1 MGMYEEDPKKII
13 ENVAKELEP
22 LIKAPEWAPYVK
34 TGMHKERP
42 PANKEWFYK
51 RAASILRAVAMK
63 GPIGVAKL
71 RVKYGGRKNNG
82 VASAHFCKGSGNII
96 RKALKELDKVGL
108 TIYTEKG
115 VHKGRIVTAKGTSML
130 AKAGFVQRKK
140 E

>member
-1 MGMYEEDPKKII
+1 MGMYEENPKKII
-13 ENVAKELEP
+13 DNVAKELKS
-22 LIKAPEWAPYVK
+22 LIKSPEWAPYVK
-34 TGMHKERP
+34 TGTHKERP
-42 PANKEWFYK
+42 PVDKEWFYT

-82 VASAHFCKGSGNII
+82 VASEHFCKGSGNII
-96 RKALKELDKVGL
+96 RKALKELDKSGL

-115 VHKGRIVTAKGTSML
+115 VHKGRIITAKGMSML
-130 AKAGFVQRKK
+130 TKAGFVQQKK